1 MENRWIVLL
10 ICLSIPALLAAG
22 IIWIQ
27 IQNRS
32 IRSWKEA
39 AGRIVSSR
47 PVSREIRSK
56 KFSTMGSQ
64 RHTDFITDE
73 KIDTRNFA
81 DVNYTFAAGGN
92 TYRGNRISLSED
104 QGNFEV
110 PETLKRYP
118 QGKAVTVYYNPA
130 DPNECILERDDP
142 SNIRNAWLAVLVLV
156 ALIAAG
162 FVAITQGADWLS
174 GVIAQPKRTP
184 LVVVLGIF
192 ALVMMLFARMI
203 GQQIRTMK
211 GWSKTSGRI
220 TRAEVQTAVQT
231 HSRPNS
237 GRRYDVTMYVPRI
250 IYTYQVDGNS
260 FEGDNTGTSGSA
272 NTPAFAEKYV
282 KRYPLQT
289 PVQVFYDP
297 KDPTQSTLALPGK
310 MLPLA
315 LWLIAA
321 VLAGAAYAAGW
332 LFR

>member
-1 MENRWIVLL
+1 
-10 ICLSIPALLAAG
+10 
-22 IIWIQ
+22 
-27 IQNRS
+27 
-32 IRSWKEA
+32 
-39 AGRIVSSR
+39 
-47 PVSREIRSK
+47 
-56 KFSTMGSQ
+56 
-64 RHTDFITDE
+64 
-73 KIDTRNFA
+73 
-81 DVNYTFAAGGN
+81 
-92 TYRGNRISLSED
+92 
-104 QGNFEV
+104 
-110 PETLKRYP
+110 
-118 QGKAVTVYYNPA
+118 
-130 DPNECILERDDP
+130 
-142 SNIRNAWLAVLVLV
+142 
-156 ALIAAG
+156 
-162 FVAITQGADWLS
+162 
-174 GVIAQPKRTP
+174 
-184 LVVVLGIF
+184 
-192 ALVMMLFARMI
+192 MLFARMI